1 MLVEWIKDVMICSIL
16 FSVLIFLAPNPEMKR
31 YIQVAVGA
39 VMVIIVLSPVTAVW
53 GDENRLTFNIYRESV
68 GVLDEQENDFYV
80 DAMKELIKNYI
91 KEKKG
96 VSSDIDIELS
106 SDMSIQKLTVIVT
119 DMESGENLSGT
130 FSSIGESI
138 RKDVA
143 LEYGIEEKN
152 IQVLC
157 GQ

>member
-39 VMVIIVLSPVTAVW
+39 VMVIIVLSPVTAIF
-53 GDENRLTFNIYRESV
+53 GDENRLAFNIYRESV
-68 GVLDEQENDFYV
+68 GVLDEQEDDFYV
-80 DAMKELIKNYI
+80 DAMKELIRNYI
-91 KEKKG
+91 REKKG

-119 DMESGENLSGT
+119 DMEYGEKLSGT
-130 FSSIGESI
+130 FSSIAESI